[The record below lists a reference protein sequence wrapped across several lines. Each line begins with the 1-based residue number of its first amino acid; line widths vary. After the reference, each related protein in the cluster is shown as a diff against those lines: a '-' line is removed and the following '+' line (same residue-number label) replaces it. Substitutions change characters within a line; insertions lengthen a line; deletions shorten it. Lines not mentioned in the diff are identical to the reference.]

1 MKRFFYILTLISI
14 LVTSCDSKDKPELD
28 SDSTIDESVLKEIY
42 YERLL
47 MNLSDIDTLASGTI
61 CRIPKLGTCLY
72 PANPDEFYLLADNS
86 ENAYSHFLDLMIPG
100 NCKDRI
106 IVSGNE
112 RVFTMQDATLKFR
125 SIITGEKVAE
135 VDVDIP
141 EIPGLK
147 KIFFLTELSW
157 PENSNDSPFEIG
169 EVWTDNN
176 RKSWLC
182 VKDSRQGNGRL
193 LQVSDRAGYDSM
205 DYESDFQ
212 DLFTVCTQGASK
224 ETWLAYKEFRRKYP
238 QRIIDTYNA
247 IDDML
252 THRYEKDHLRA
263 PGFLGSLWYLLKGE
277 EIDNVFIIGE
287 PKVVEAEAKN
297 VAPPREDYRWYYYY
311 YYVVEFDYYN
321 IATNEI
327 CHYKTSSR
335 YEEPLVTMWSDELI
349 FKSGDYNNNPRE
361 FGWELIVNE

>member
-14 LVTSCDSKDKPELD
+14 LVTSCDSNDKHEQD
-28 SDSTIDESVLKEIY
+28 SDSTIDESALEEIY

-47 MNLSDIDTLASGTI
+47 MNLSDIDTLSIGTS
-61 CRIPKLGTCLY
+61 CRIPKLGVCLY
-72 PANPDEFYLLADNS
+72 PANSDEFYLLADNS

-106 IVSGNE
+106 TISGNE

-125 SIITGEKVAE
+125 SINIGEKVAE

-157 PENSNDSPFEIG
+157 PENSNDSPFEVG

-176 RKSWLC
+176 RSSWLC

-193 LQVSDRAGYDSM
+193 LQVHEGTLCYFM

-212 DLFTVCTQGASK
+212 DPFEVCTQGASK

-247 IDDML
+247 IDDMI
-252 THRYEKDHLRA
+252 TQRYEKDHLRA
-263 PGFLGSLWYLLKGE
+263 PGFLGSLWYLLRAE
-277 EIDNVFIIGE
+277 EPDDVFIIGK
-287 PKVVEAEAKN
+287 PKVQDIEVYTPAR
-297 VAPPREDYRWYYYY
+297 PYYYRY
-311 YYVVEFDYYN
+311 YYIVEFDYYD
-321 IATNEI
+321 ISRNEI

>member
-1 MKRFFYILTLISI
+1 
-14 LVTSCDSKDKPELD
+14 
-28 SDSTIDESVLKEIY
+28 
-42 YERLL
+42 

-125 SIITGEKVAE
+125 SINTGEKVAE

-157 PENSNDSPFEIG
+157 PENSSDSPFEVG

>member
-106 IVSGNE
+106 TISGNE
-112 RVFTMQDATLKFR
+112 RVFTMQDATLKLR
-125 SIITGEKVAE
+125 SINTGEKVAE

-157 PENSNDSPFEIG
+157 PENSNDSPFEVG

-247 IDDML
+247 IDDMI
-252 THRYEKDHLRA
+252 TQRYEKDHLRA
-263 PGFLGSLWYLLKGE
+263 PGFLGSLWYLLRAE
-277 EIDNVFIIGE
+277 ETDDVFIIGK
-287 PKVVEAEAKN
+287 PKVQDIEVYTPAG
-297 VAPPREDYRWYYYY
+297 PYYYRY
-311 YYVVEFDYYN
+311 YYIVEFDYYD
-321 IATNEI
+321 ISRNEI

>member
-14 LVTSCDSKDKPELD
+14 LVTSCDSNDKHEQD
-28 SDSTIDESVLKEIY
+28 SDSTIDESALEEIY

-47 MNLSDIDTLASGTI
+47 MNLSDIDTLLIGTS
-61 CRIPKLGTCLY
+61 CRIPKLGVCLY
-72 PANPDEFYLLADNS
+72 PANSDEFYLLADNS

-106 IVSGNE
+106 TISGNE

-125 SIITGEKVAE
+125 SINTGEKVAE

-157 PENSNDSPFEIG
+157 PENSNDSPFEVG

-176 RKSWLC
+176 RSSWLC

-193 LQVSDRAGYDSM
+193 LQVHEGTLCYFM

-212 DLFTVCTQGASK
+212 DPFTVCTQGASK

-247 IDDML
+247 IDDMI
-252 THRYEKDHLRA
+252 TQRYEKDYLRA
-263 PGFLGSLWYLLKGE
+263 PGFLGSLWYLLRAE
-277 EIDNVFIIGE
+277 EIDDVFIIGK
-287 PKVVEAEAKN
+287 PKVQDIEVYTPAG
-297 VAPPREDYRWYYYY
+297 PYYYRY
-311 YYVVEFDYYN
+311 YYIVEFDYYD
-321 IATNEI
+321 ISQNEI

-349 FKSGDYNNNPRE
+349 FKSGDYNNNPRA

>member
-125 SIITGEKVAE
+125 SINTGEKVAE

-157 PENSNDSPFEIG
+157 PENSNDSPFEVG

-176 RKSWLC
+176 RSSWLC

-212 DLFTVCTQGASK
+212 DPFTLCTQGASK

-247 IDDML
+247 IYDMI
-252 THRYEKDHLRA
+252 TQRYEKDHLRA
-263 PGFLGSLWYLLKGE
+263 PGFLGCLWYLLKGE

>member
-14 LVTSCDSKDKPELD
+14 LVTSCDSNDKHEQD
-28 SDSTIDESVLKEIY
+28 SDSTIDESALEEIY

-47 MNLSDIDTLASGTI
+47 MNLSDIDTLLIGTS
-61 CRIPKLGTCLY
+61 CRIPKLGVCLY
-72 PANPDEFYLLADNS
+72 PANSDEFYLLADNS

-106 IVSGNE
+106 TISGNE

-125 SIITGEKVAE
+125 SINTGEKVAE

-157 PENSNDSPFEIG
+157 PENSNDSPFEVG

-176 RKSWLC
+176 RSSWLC

-193 LQVSDRAGYDSM
+193 LQVHEGTLCYFM
-205 DYESDFQ
+205 DYDESDFQ
-212 DLFTVCTQGASK
+212 DPFEVCTQGASK

-247 IDDML
+247 IDDMI
-252 THRYEKDHLRA
+252 TQRYEKDHLRA
-263 PGFLGSLWYLLKGE
+263 PGFLGSLWYLLRAE
-277 EIDNVFIIGE
+277 ETDDVFIIGK
-287 PKVVEAEAKN
+287 PKVQYIEVYTPAG
-297 VAPPREDYRWYYYY
+297 PYYYRY
-311 YYVVEFDYYN
+311 YYIVEFDYYD
-321 IATNEI
+321 ISRNEI
-327 CHYKTSSR
+327 CHYETSSR

-349 FKSGDYNNNPRE
+349 FKSGDYNNNPRD
-361 FGWELIVNE
+361 FGWELIANE

>member
-14 LVTSCDSKDKPELD
+14 LVTSCDSNDKHEQD
-28 SDSTIDESVLKEIY
+28 SDSTIDESALEEIY

-47 MNLSDIDTLASGTI
+47 MNLSDIDTLLIGTS
-61 CRIPKLGTCLY
+61 CRIPKLGVCLY
-72 PANPDEFYLLADNS
+72 PANSDEFYLLADNS

-106 IVSGNE
+106 TISGNE

-125 SIITGEKVAE
+125 SINTGEKVAE

-157 PENSNDSPFEIG
+157 PENSNDSPFEVG

-176 RKSWLC
+176 RSSWLC

-193 LQVSDRAGYDSM
+193 LQVHEGTLCYFM
-205 DYESDFQ
+205 DYDESDFQ
-212 DLFTVCTQGASK
+212 DPFEVCTQGASK

-247 IDDML
+247 IDDMI
-252 THRYEKDHLRA
+252 TQRYEKDHLRA
-263 PGFLGSLWYLLKGE
+263 PGFLGSLWYLLRAE
-277 EIDNVFIIGE
+277 ETDDVFIIGK
-287 PKVVEAEAKN
+287 PKVQYIDVYTPAG
-297 VAPPREDYRWYYYY
+297 PYYYRY
-311 YYVVEFDYYN
+311 YYIVEFDYYD
-321 IATNEI
+321 ISRNEI
-327 CHYKTSSR
+327 CHYETSSR

>member
-157 PENSNDSPFEIG
+157 PENSNDSPFEVG

-176 RKSWLC
+176 RSSWLC

-193 LQVSDRAGYDSM
+193 LQVHEGTLWYFM

-212 DLFTVCTQGASK
+212 DPFEVCTQGASK

-247 IDDML
+247 IDDMI
-252 THRYEKDHLRA
+252 TQHYEKDHLRA
-263 PGFLGSLWYLLKGE
+263 PRFLGSLWYLLRAE
-277 EIDNVFIIGE
+277 ETDDVFIIGK
-287 PKVVEAEAKN
+287 PKVQDIEVYTPAG
-297 VAPPREDYRWYYYY
+297 PYYYRY
-311 YYVVEFDYYN
+311 YYIVEFDYYD
-321 IATNEI
+321 ISRNEI

>member
-14 LVTSCDSKDKPELD
+14 LVTSCDSNDKHEQD
-28 SDSTIDESVLKEIY
+28 SDSTIDESALEEIY

-47 MNLSDIDTLASGTI
+47 MNLSDIDTLLIGTS
-61 CRIPKLGTCLY
+61 CRIPKLGVCLY
-72 PANPDEFYLLADNS
+72 PANSDEFYLLADNS

-106 IVSGNE
+106 TISGNE

-125 SIITGEKVAE
+125 SINTGEKVAE

-157 PENSNDSPFEIG
+157 PENSNDSPFEVG

-176 RKSWLC
+176 RSSWLC

-193 LQVSDRAGYDSM
+193 LQVHEGTLCYFM
-205 DYESDFQ
+205 DYDESDFQ
-212 DLFTVCTQGASK
+212 DPFEVCTQGASK

-247 IDDML
+247 IDDMI
-252 THRYEKDHLRA
+252 TQRYEKDHLRA
-263 PGFLGSLWYLLKGE
+263 PGFLGSLWYLLRAE
-277 EIDNVFIIGE
+277 ETDDVFIIGK
-287 PKVVEAEAKN
+287 PKVQYIEVYTPAG
-297 VAPPREDYRWYYYY
+297 PYYYRY
-311 YYVVEFDYYN
+311 YYIVEFDYYD
-321 IATNEI
+321 ISRNEI
-327 CHYKTSSR
+327 CHYETSSR